1 MAIYDEVFYF
11 YGRLDERGVLLELR
25 GEAFRNAPEGASQYL
40 GYEFHHIDFWHFSQ
54 GDPHISVPRT
64 PEIIKDAVK
73 ETLSGNTVA
82 VETDFYLPAGQAE
95 KIKLVLAPVQ
105 DEENGKTEVFFS
117 ALNITPYLNETAFY
131 KERSEQLLYAAETA
145 EIGLFFW
152 DHAKEDLF
160 TTPKFNEFYG
170 LASDD
175 IMTREKFARVIH
187 PDDVELVDQTIHRSH
202 EEFSECNVEYRVILE
217 NEIRWIWIRG
227 KSFPGGEDDHS
238 AFTMG
243 SGRDITERKLADQKI
258 SELFSSEKRARDA
271 IEKANWAKDQF
282 IAMVAHELRAP
293 LNSILGWVKILLTK
307 EIEED
312 ARINALETIERS
324 ARVQAKLISDLVDS
338 SRIISGKLN
347 LEFHPVDIQQALA
360 FVIEAQ
366 KPLAESKNIEFT

>member
-1 MAIYDEVFYF
+1 
-11 YGRLDERGVLLELR
+11 
-25 GEAFRNAPEGASQYL
+25 
-40 GYEFHHIDFWHFSQ
+40 
-54 GDPHISVPRT
+54 
-64 PEIIKDAVK
+64 
-73 ETLSGNTVA
+73 
-82 VETDFYLPAGQAE
+82 
-95 KIKLVLAPVQ
+95 
-105 DEENGKTEVFFS
+105 
-117 ALNITPYLNETAFY
+117 
-131 KERSEQLLYAAETA
+131 
-145 EIGLFFW
+145 LFFW